1 MLLLALGRHRRRDEA
16 DGGELEPPG
25 ELTTQGELDFV
36 DQGGTQ
42 VAVYLEDCLGSF
54 EARSEG

>member
-1 MLLLALGRHRRRDEA
+1 MVVNLSLLEN
-16 DGGELEPPG
+16 
-25 ELTTQGELDFV
+25 LTTQGELGFV

-42 VAVYLEDCLGSF
+42 VAVYLEDCLSSF